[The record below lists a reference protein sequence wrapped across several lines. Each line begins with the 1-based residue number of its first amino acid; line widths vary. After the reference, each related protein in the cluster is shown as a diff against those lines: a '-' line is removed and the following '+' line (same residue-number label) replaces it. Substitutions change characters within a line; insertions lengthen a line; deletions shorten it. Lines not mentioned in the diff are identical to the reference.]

1 MRRPSSAEET
11 GMKRHALWALAGVAI
26 VAGCATYVAP
36 TREESAQAIKSSFNA
51 RGIAKLDRLDQTE
64 IQAVCSQAQMTGK
77 EVPKAE
83 REALEKKVLATIKY
97 PADGKYL
104 GDFKTGE
111 RIAQSGVGMQWSDNE
126 KTVNGG
132 NCYACHQIAPQEIS
146 HGNIGPSLLG
156 YGKVRG
162 YGEPVVKYTWAKIW
176 NTHAFNLCSQMPR
189 YGDAG
194 ILTDAQ
200 LKDVMALLLDPGS
213 PVNK

>member
-1 MRRPSSAEET
+1 
-11 GMKRHALWALAGVAI
+11 MKKQALWTALGLTV

-36 TREESAQAIKSSFNA
+36 TKEESTQAIKSSFNA

-64 IQAVCSQAQMTGK
+64 IQAICSDAQRTGK

-83 REALEKKVLATIKY
+83 REALEKKVLATIRY

-104 GDFKTGE
+104 GDFKSGE
-111 RIAQSGVGMQWSDNE
+111 RIAQSGVGMQWSDSD

-132 NCYACHQIAPQEIS
+132 NCYACHQLAPQEIS
-146 HGNIGPSLLG
+146 HGNIGPTLLG
-156 YGKVRG
+156 YGKKRG
-162 YGEPVVKYTWAKIW
+162 YGEPVVRYTWGKIW

-194 ILTDAQ
+194 ILTEAQ
-200 LKDVMALLLDPGS
+200 IKDVMALLLDPNS